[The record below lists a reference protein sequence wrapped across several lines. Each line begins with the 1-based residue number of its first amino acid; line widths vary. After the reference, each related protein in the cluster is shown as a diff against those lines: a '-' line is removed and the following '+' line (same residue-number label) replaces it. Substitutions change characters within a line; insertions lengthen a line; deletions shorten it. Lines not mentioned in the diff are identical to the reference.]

1 MNLNAI
7 TDFLGELFY
16 QGFELLEF
24 LNFGWYGMGAIN
36 LFWIIVGFMFFLYW
50 TKKLGQFQ
58 KEEAAN

>member
-16 QGFELLEF
+16 QLFDLYEIAGG
-24 LNFGWYGMGAIN
+24 GWYGMGVVN
-36 LFWIIVGFMFFLYW
+36 LFWIIVGFAFFIYW

-58 KEEAAN
+58 KEEAAS